1 MTYIAHIHEDDL
13 ELYSAGHLEAE
24 RVSALES
31 HLLDCQYCLER
42 LHQCLGPRLEALRQG
57 AA

>member
-1 MTYIAHIHEDDL
+1 MVYIAHIHEDDL

-24 RVSALES
+24 FLPALES

-57 AA
+57 YG